1 MIFSILA
8 FIAVSLSI
16 CIKDRKKSLCVQSLS
31 CIFESLYAFTICAFT
46 GAVLGIINF
55 IRSCLFINKEKYNA
69 KFYFSLLI
77 IFELLV
83 ITNCIFT
90 YEGLI
95 SLLPTTGSLIRTY
108 CLWQSK
114 MKYVRISGIA
124 TGVLFGTYYLYH
136 QGWFMLMGYLVILIV
151 SIISVCK
158 NDIKRKV

>member
-8 FIAVSLSI
+8 FIAVSLSL

-31 CIFESLYAFTICAFT
+31 CIFESLYAFTIYAFT

-55 IRSCLFINKEKYNA
+55 IRSCLFINKEKYNT

-95 SLLPTTGSLIRTY
+95 SLLPTIGSVIRTY
-108 CLWQSK
+108 CLWQTK

-124 TGVLFGTYYLYH
+124 TGLLFGTYYLYH
-136 QGWFMLMGYLVILIV
+136 QGWFMLMGYIVILLV